1 MEIGEARWSV
11 CYPTHFATTPRRRFF
26 DSATLRSEG
35 WGTGL
40 PPQEAHLFVISSTE
54 VLMVFP
60 ELGPGQARWSADEYV
75 GMILALFVAETFGVS
90 VVSGEAAVGEDCIG
104 LISTET
110 DDDECGGLRRRIAA
124 QVFGVGGADRFWE
137 AIGGAED
144 LDGSILAVV
153 AGGDAKMRLLM
164 GRQGVPHLTGGAY
177 ELVPAELFPELG
189 VMAECEVAQRA
200 AVGER
205 NDDGDDVGAD

>member
-1 MEIGEARWSV
+1 MEIGVARWSV

-35 WGTGL
+35 WGTWL

-104 LISTET
+104 LISPET
-110 DDDECGGLRRRIAA
+110 DDDECGGLRRRIAS
-124 QVFGVGGADRFWE
+124 QIFGVGGADGPRQ
-137 AIGGAED
+137 AIGGAKD

-153 AGGDAKMRLLM
+153 AGGDAKVRLLV
-164 GRQGVPHLTGGAY
+164 GWQRIANVGNGLHH
-177 ELVPAELFPELG
+177 LVPADRKSTRL
-189 VMAECEVAQRA
+189 
-200 AVGER
+200 
-205 NDDGDDVGAD
+205 NSS

>member
-1 MEIGEARWSV
+1 MEIGVARWSV

-35 WGTGL
+35 WGTWL

-124 QVFGVGGADRFWE
+124 QVFGVGGADGLRQ

-153 AGGDAKMRLLM
+153 AGGDAKMRLLI
-164 GRQGVPHLTGGAY
+164 GREGVANLSDGTD
-177 ELVPAELFPELG
+177 EIIPAELF
-189 VMAECEVAQRA
+189 AEVAVAAEGEVAERA